1 MDEIKVIEPDDR
13 QIELLQELTA
23 QNRIILEANCM
34 LMQWLGTPNY
44 FVQSDQQNLGA
55 K

>member
-23 QNRIILEANCM
+23 QNRIILEANCS
-34 LMQWLGTPNY
+34 LMQYLGTPRY
-44 FVQSDQQNLGA
+44 FVQSDEP
-55 K
+55 KRD